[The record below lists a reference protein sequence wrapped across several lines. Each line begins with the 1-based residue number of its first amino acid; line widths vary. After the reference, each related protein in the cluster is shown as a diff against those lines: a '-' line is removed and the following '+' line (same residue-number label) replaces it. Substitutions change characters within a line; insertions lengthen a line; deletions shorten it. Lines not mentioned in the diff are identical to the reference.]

1 MGNRSRPCLA
11 PGTSRSSVPG
21 PRTAVLSPTRHAPFI
36 LPTLAVG
43 RRGRRP
49 RLDDRE
55 GLMKSSRS
63 FHAKTS
69 GRLIVALALSLGLTG
84 CSQEL
89 GQERIAVEHDVH
101 GSLLAAAVPVPDPI
115 TEFPL
120 ARGVTGITAG
130 PDGNLWFTELNGNRI
145 GRITPTGVIT
155 EFPLPTANSGP
166 QGITAGPDG
175 NLWFTEFNG
184 NRIGRITP
192 TGVITEFPLPASNRQ
207 AEGVAAGAGGNLWIT
222 EVNGNRSGRI
232 TPAGVI

>member
-1 MGNRSRPCLA
+1 MGNRSRSCLA

-84 CSQEL
+84 CTQEL

-101 GSLLAAAVPVPDPI
+101 GSLLAAAVPDPI

-120 ARGVTGITAG
+120 ARGV
-130 PDGNLWFTELNGNRI
+130 R
-145 GRITPTGVIT
+145 
-155 EFPLPTANSGP
+155 
-166 QGITAGPDG
+166 GITAGPDG

-184 NRIGRITP
+184 NRIGRIPP
-192 TGVITEFPLPASNRQ
+192 TGVITEFPLSTVDSRPA
-207 AEGVAAGAGGNLWIT
+207 GITAGPDGNLWFT
-222 EVNGNRSGRI
+222 EAVGNQIGRI
-232 TPAGVI
+232 TPGGVLTEFPLPAPNSQPDGITARPARHLRITEAVGN